1 MSISRSI
8 DMSPHFNHQVASVP
22 KGFLRYYILKLL
34 DEGPKSGS
42 EIVQEINIR
51 TEGLWK
57 PSPGSIYPLLSRL
70 KEKLLVQEIEENE
83 PGLKRYTLTEKGREI
98 LQEMIEDKEDARKKT
113 ALLIPSYIGS
123 FESGAHPQEI
133 IELNKSVRNL
143 LTVYWDFLNTLR
155 ERYSI
160 KTVEAAIEAVNQSV
174 RSIDELIRSLT
185 LKNAGKA
192 VKGEQT

>member
-1 MSISRSI
+1 MSISMSI
-8 DMSPHFNHQVASVP
+8 DMSPHFNHKVATVP

-42 EIVQEINIR
+42 EIVQEIDIR

-70 KEKLLVQEIEENE
+70 NEKLYVQEIEESE
-83 PGLKRYTLTEKGREI
+83 PGLKRYMLTEKGRDI
-98 LQEMIEDKEDARKKT
+98 LHEMIKNKEDARKKT

-133 IELNKSVRNL
+133 IELNKSVGNL
-143 LTVYWDFLNTLR
+143 LTAYWDLLDALR
-155 ERYSI
+155 ERYSN
-160 KTVEAAIEAVNQSV
+160 KTVEEAIEAVDQSV
-174 RSIDELIRSLT
+174 RSIDELVRSLT
-185 LKNAGKA
+185 RKKAGKA
-192 VKGEQT
+192 VKGERT